1 MTEPT
6 STVDPHHHPKGPN
19 FLLIVVLFGIAIVLI
34 FIASYIFLLGGGKH
48 VVPGKHAPHP
58 TSRLVLPAAKGTSIT
73 ALGAVELHSLLSN
86 KNFRPVSKL
95 LRA

>member
-19 FLLIVVLFGIAIVLI
+19 FLLIVILFGVAIILI
-34 FIASYIFLLGGGKH
+34 FIAAYIFLLGGGKH

-58 TSRLVLPAAKGTSIT
+58 TSQLVLPAAKGTLMAIRGT
-73 ALGAVELHSLLSN
+73 
-86 KNFRPVSKL
+86 PD
-95 LRA
+95 LRFVMQQQINQTGV

>member
-19 FLLIVVLFGIAIVLI
+19 FLLIVILFGIAIILI
-34 FIASYIFLLGGGKH
+34 FIAAYIFLLGGGKH

-58 TSRLVLPAAKGTSIT
+58 TSQLILPAAKDM
-73 ALGAVELHSLLSN
+73 
-86 KNFRPVSKL
+86 PVARMETPG
-95 LRA
+95 LRFVMQQQINQTGV

>member
-19 FLLIVVLFGIAIVLI
+19 FLLIVILFGVAIILI
-34 FIASYIFLLGGGKH
+34 FIAAYIFLLGGGKH

-58 TSRLVLPAAKGTSIT
+58 TSQLVLPAAKDTLMAIRGT
-73 ALGAVELHSLLSN
+73 
-86 KNFRPVSKL
+86 PD
-95 LRA
+95 LRFIMQQQINQTGV